1 MEPFTQPL
9 TDDMD
14 SVQELIDVLEVI
26 LPRYRRG
33 VCYTA
38 MLGLIGSQG
47 SLLDDT
53 KFESYLETYISTM
66 REARAR
72 QQVINEGPIAH

>member
-1 MEPFTQPL
+1 MEPFAQPL

-14 SVQELIDVLEVI
+14 SVKELIDRLEPVFHQ
-26 LPRYRRG
+26 YTRG

-38 MLGLIGSQG
+38 MLELIGSQT
-47 SLLDDT
+47 SLVNEAS
-53 KFESYLETYISTM
+53 FESLLETYVSTI

-72 QQVINEGPIAH
+72 QQVINEGPITH